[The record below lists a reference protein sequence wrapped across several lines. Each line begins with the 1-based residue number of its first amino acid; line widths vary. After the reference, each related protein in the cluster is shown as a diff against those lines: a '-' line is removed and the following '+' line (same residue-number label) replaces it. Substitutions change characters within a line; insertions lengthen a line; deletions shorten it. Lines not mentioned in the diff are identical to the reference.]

1 MICYICGKQATD
13 RHHLLS
19 QTKLYKKLY
28 GKLIHDE
35 KNIIYLCNSCHLNK
49 SIPKLTEKQFCEI
62 MGIEIKSK
70 SGQKILTKN

>member
-1 MICYICGKQATD
+1 MKCEICGMIATD

-35 KNIIYLCNSCHLNK
+35 KNIMYLCNRCHLNK
-49 SIPKLTEKQFCEI
+49 TIPKISEKQFCEI

-70 SGQKILTKN
+70 SGKKLA